1 MADPKA
7 ELVGVTTLL
16 IVLITIFVGIRAFVR
31 IRIFRSV
38 WWDDGLV
45 FLSYC
50 LAITLCSSV
59 LNMTNYGFGTPFAQV
74 TPEQFQKF
82 RMFQFITQLTYVW
95 AFVTAKMSFAV
106 LYFRLLPSDLS
117 RRMNQVL
124 LVVLAL
130 EGIVA
135 TLVVSMQCIPLQKA
149 WNPALDG
156 ACLDLRTFYY
166 VSFGVKLITDI
177 CLFVQPI
184 PAVWGLPL
192 SLEKRIGA
200 ILMLSIGL
208 FVCIIAVIRVS
219 VIGRLGKDIT
229 VSLVVPMLWSQAEVC
244 ALIIC
249 ATIPTFR
256 PFVRYFPSVS
266 KAFGLSS

>member
-1 MADPKA
+1 
-7 ELVGVTTLL
+7 
-16 IVLITIFVGIRAFVR
+16 
-31 IRIFRSV
+31 
-38 WWDDGLV
+38 
-45 FLSYC
+45 
-50 LAITLCSSV
+50 
-59 LNMTNYGFGTPFAQV
+59 
-74 TPEQFQKF
+74 
-82 RMFQFITQLTYVW
+82 
-95 AFVTAKMSFAV
+95 MSFAV

-135 TLVVSMQCIPLQKA
+135 TLVVSLQCIPLQKA

-166 VSFGVKLITDI
+166 ISVGILDIKTLVSTLTSWLQFGVKLITDI

-200 ILMLSIGL
+200 ILMLSLGL
-208 FVCIIAVIRVS
+208 
-219 VIGRLGKDIT
+219 L
-229 VSLVVPMLWSQAEVC
+229 
-244 ALIIC
+244 
-249 ATIPTFR
+249 
-256 PFVRYFPSVS
+256 
-266 KAFGLSS
+266 